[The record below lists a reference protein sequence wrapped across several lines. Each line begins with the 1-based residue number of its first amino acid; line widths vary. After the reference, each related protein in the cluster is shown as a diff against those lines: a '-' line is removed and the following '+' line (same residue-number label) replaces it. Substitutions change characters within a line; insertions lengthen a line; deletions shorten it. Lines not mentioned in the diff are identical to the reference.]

1 MEKNCDKID
10 YQFLQASRY
19 RHPRELILYE
29 ICRKEKIFLKNVFS
43 VSFFVVFVVA
53 VLIITYSMLCFTIK
67 NQKLKDNTFFILALE
82 YNRKSE

>member
-1 MEKNCDKID
+1 MERNCDKID

-29 ICRKEKIFLKNVFS
+29 IYRKEKVFLKNVFS
-43 VSFFVVFVVA
+43 VSFFVIA
-53 VLIITYSMLCFTIK
+53 VLIITYGMLCFTMK